1 MFDPYS
7 ALGVNKT
14 ASLDEIKKAYRKLAK
29 KYHPD
34 LNPGNKEAEK
44 KFKDVSHAFD
54 LIGDEDS
61 KKKFD
66 RGETEEQQRHQYEE
80 YMKRGAQQGN
90 PFYYETQG
98 PGTRYSSN
106 FEEGIDAEDL
116 FSQLFGER
124 GRGGGGRAGRA
135 SGMQFPGED
144 QLFKM
149 DVEFKEAALGGEK
162 VITLPNG
169 KSLQVKIP
177 AGIEEGKKLRFKG
190 FGGEGYGGGPRGD
203 ALVEIH
209 IKPHPDFTRHGMD
222 IHSELPISLFEAVNG
237 AEVPVATIDGS
248 VMMKIPSMVSSGA
261 KLRIKNKGI
270 GTEGHRGNQIV
281 TLKIV
286 LPKEMPDDFKKSIND
301 LASKYTYDSRGTT

>member
-44 KFKDVSHAFD
+44 KFKDLAHAFD
-54 LIGDEDS
+54 LIGTEDA

-66 RGETEEQQRHQYEE
+66 AGGTEEQQRHQYEE

-98 PGTRYSSN
+98 QGTRYSTN

-116 FSQLFGER
+116 FSQLFGNR
-124 GRGGGGRAGRA
+124 GARGTRATR
-135 SGMQFPGED
+135 SGED

-149 DVEFKEAALGGEK
+149 DVEFKEAALGAEK

-177 AGIEEGKKLRFKG
+177 AGIEEGKKLRFPG
-190 FGGEGYGGGPRGD
+190 LGGEGAGGGPRGD
-203 ALVEIH
+203 AFVEIH
-209 IKPHPDFTRHGMD
+209 IKANPHFTREGMD
-222 IHSELPISLFEAVNG
+222 IHSDLPISFFEAANG

-261 KLRIKNKGI
+261 KLRIKNKGV
-270 GTEGHRGNQIV
+270 GPEGHRGNHIV

-286 LPKEMPDDFKKSIND
+286 LPKEMPEDFKKAMSE
-301 LASKYTYDSRGTT
+301 LASKYPYDPRGIS